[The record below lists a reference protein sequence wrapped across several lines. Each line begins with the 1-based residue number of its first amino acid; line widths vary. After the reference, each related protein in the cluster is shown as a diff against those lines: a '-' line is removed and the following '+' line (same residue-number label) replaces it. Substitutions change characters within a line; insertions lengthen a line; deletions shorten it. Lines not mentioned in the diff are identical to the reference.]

1 MIYRTGK
8 KNEEEKTKEEYY
20 IGNIWELGLFAVV
33 PMLVES
39 Q

>member
-20 IGNIWELGLFAVV
+20 REHLGIRVIYRRTDV
-33 PMLVES
+33 S
-39 Q
+39 